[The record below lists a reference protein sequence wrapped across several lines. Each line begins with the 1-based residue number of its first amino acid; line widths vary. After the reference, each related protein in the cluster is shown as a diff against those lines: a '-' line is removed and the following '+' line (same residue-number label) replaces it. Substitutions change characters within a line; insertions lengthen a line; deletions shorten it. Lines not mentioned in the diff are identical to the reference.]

1 MTYIPTKGATGHVD
15 SNIEEKVKNVNEA
28 LKRHAFVL
36 LNIKGADEAGHDGDF
51 KAKTHFLTRVDR
63 ALSNLEIDDETLV
76 AITADHTTPISLKE
90 HTGDPVPFLIRGK
103 GVRADQTSAF
113 NEYIAATGGMD
124 RICGRDMMP
133 VLTDLLGKGVKF
145 GA

>member
-1 MTYIPTKGATGHVD
+1 
-15 SNIEEKVKNVNEA
+15 
-28 LKRHAFVL
+28 VL

-51 KAKTHFLTRVDR
+51 NAKTHFLTGVDR
-63 ALSNLEIDDETLV
+63 ALSHLEIDDETLV
-76 AITADHTTPISLKE
+76 VITADHTTPVSLKE
-90 HTGDPVPFLIRGK
+90 HSGDPVPFLIRGK

-113 NEYIAATGGMD
+113 NEYVAAKGGMD
-124 RICGRDMMP
+124 RICGRDIMP